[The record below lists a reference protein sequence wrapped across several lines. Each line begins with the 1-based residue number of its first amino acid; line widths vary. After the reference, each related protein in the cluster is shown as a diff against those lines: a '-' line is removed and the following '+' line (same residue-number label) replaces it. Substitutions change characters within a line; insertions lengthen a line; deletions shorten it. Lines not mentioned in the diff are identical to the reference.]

1 VWVTKQARA
10 TKEKRLAMPPASVT
24 TLRQQRLGAELRKLR
39 ERAGLTSTAA
49 AALLGAPQ
57 ARISNIEAGRYAVSA
72 DRVRTLA
79 RNYSC
84 ADDAYVDALAAMTG
98 GRKRGWW
105 EEYRDTLPSGLLDLA
120 ELEHHA
126 TALRVAVTIHMPGL
140 LQKTEHARATMR
152 EAVPPLRPYEI
163 EHRVSYRV
171 KRQAVLF
178 EDPPTRYTA
187 IVHEAA
193 LRMGFGGP
201 DIARAQLGHLLDMS
215 EHDTVTVLVIPF
227 GQTGFPAA
235 GQPITY
241 AHGPV
246 PQLDT
251 VVLDTD
257 HGCEFLDAE
266 AQLNRYRR
274 VLDRMES
281 SALPESKSRDLIHRI
296 ARDL

>member
-1 VWVTKQARA
+1 MSPD
-10 TKEKRLAMPPASVT
+10 LAV
-24 TLRQQRLGAELRKLR
+24 TLRQQRLGSELRKLR

-49 AALLGAPQ
+49 AALLGGPQ

-79 RNYSC
+79 HHYSC
-84 ADDAYVDALAAMTG
+84 ADEAYVDSLAAMTG

-105 EEYRDTLPSGLLDLA
+105 DEYRDTLPSGLLDLA

-126 TALRVAVTIHMPGL
+126 VTLRVAVTVHMPGL
-140 LQKTEHARATMR
+140 LQTADHARATMR

-178 EDPPTRYTA
+178 EGTPTPYTA

-193 LRMGFGGP
+193 LRMSFGGP
-201 DIARAQLGHLLDMS
+201 DIARAQLSHLLEMS
-215 EHDTVTVLVIPF
+215 EQPTITVLVIPF

-235 GQPITY
+235 GQPITL
-241 AHGPV
+241 ATGPV

-266 AQLNRYRR
+266 AQLGRYRA
-274 VLDRMES
+274 VLDRMKS
-281 SALPESKSRDLIHRI
+281 RALPEPKSRDLIHHI
-296 ARDL
+296 VSTQ

>member
-1 VWVTKQARA
+1 
-10 TKEKRLAMPPASVT
+10 MPPNPTV

-49 AALLGAPQ
+49 ATLLGGPQ

-84 ADDAYVDALAAMTG
+84 ADDEYVDALAAMTG
-98 GRKRGWW
+98 GRKHGWW
-105 EEYRDTLPSGLLDLA
+105 AEYQDTLPSDLLDLA

-140 LQKTEHARATMR
+140 LQTTEHARAMMR

-163 EHRVSYRV
+163 EHRVSHRV

-178 EDPPTRYTA
+178 EGIPTPYMA

-201 DIARAQLGHLLDMS
+201 DITRAQLIHLLEMS
-215 EHDTVTVLVIPF
+215 DQPTITILVIPF
-227 GQTGFPAA
+227 GEAGFPAS
-235 GQPITY
+235 GQPITC
-241 AHGPV
+241 AVGPV

-251 VVLDTD
+251 VILDTD
-257 HGCEFLDAE
+257 HGCEYLDAE
-266 AQLNRYRR
+266 AQLNRYRS

-281 SALPESKSRDLIHRI
+281 RALPEPKSLDLIQRI

>member
-1 VWVTKQARA
+1 
-10 TKEKRLAMPPASVT
+10 MPAAP

-49 AALLGAPQ
+49 AALLGSPQ

-84 ADDAYVDALAAMTG
+84 PDDAYVEALASMTG

-105 EEYRDTLPSGLLDLA
+105 EEYRDILPTGLLDLA

-126 TALRVAVTIHMPGL
+126 AALRVAVTVHMPGL
-140 LQKTEHARATMR
+140 LQTPEHARATMR
-152 EAVPPLRPYEI
+152 EAVPPLRPHEI

-178 EDPPTRYTA
+178 DGTLTA
-187 IVHEAA
+187 LTAVIHEAA

-201 DIARAQLGHLLDMS
+201 EVSRAQLLHLVEMS
-215 EHDTVTVLVIPF
+215 EQQTIKVLVIPF
-227 GQTGFPAA
+227 GQTGFPAS

-241 AHGPV
+241 ALGPV

-251 VVLDTD
+251 VVLDSD

-266 AQLNRYRR
+266 AQLHRYRS
-274 VLDRMES
+274 VVDRMQSRALSES
-281 SALPESKSRDLIHRI
+281 ASRDLIQRI
-296 ARDL
+296 AQDL

>member
-1 VWVTKQARA
+1 
-10 TKEKRLAMPPASVT
+10 MPPALT
-24 TLRQQRLGAELRKLR
+24 ATLRQQRLGTELRKLR
-39 ERAGLTSTAA
+39 ERAGLSSTAA
-49 AALLGAPQ
+49 AALLGGPQ

-72 DRVRTLA
+72 DRVRALA
-79 RNYSC
+79 HNYSC
-84 ADDAYVDALAAMTG
+84 ADVAYVDALAAMTG

-105 EEYRDTLPSGLLDLA
+105 DEYRDTLPSGLLDLA
-120 ELEHHA
+120 ELEDHA
-126 TALRVAVTIHMPGL
+126 EALRVAVTVHMPGL
-140 LQKTEHARATMR
+140 LQTPEHARATMR

-178 EDPPTRYTA
+178 EGTPTPYTA

-201 DIARAQLGHLLDMS
+201 DITRLQLHHLLEMS
-215 EHDTVTVLVIPF
+215 EQPTITVLVIPF

-235 GQPITY
+235 GQPITL
-241 AHGPV
+241 ATGPV
-246 PQLDT
+246 SQLDT

-266 AQLNRYRR
+266 AQLDRYRS
-274 VLDRMES
+274 VLDRMKS
-281 SALPESKSRDLIHRI
+281 SALPEPKSRDLIHHI
-296 ARDL
+296 ADNQ

>member
-1 VWVTKQARA
+1 
-10 TKEKRLAMPPASVT
+10 MPPAPTV

-49 AALLGAPQ
+49 AALLGGPQ

-72 DRVRTLA
+72 ERVRTLA

-84 ADDAYVDALAAMTG
+84 ADEAHVDALASMTG

-105 EEYRDTLPSGLLDLA
+105 EEYRDHLPSGLLDLA
-120 ELEHHA
+120 ELEYHA
-126 TALRVAVTIHMPGL
+126 TALRVSVTVHMPGL
-140 LQKTEHARATMR
+140 LQTSEHARATMR

-178 EDPPTRYTA
+178 EGTPTPYA
-187 IVHEAA
+187 AVVHEAA

-201 DIARAQLGHLLDMS
+201 DIARGQLKHLLEVS
-215 EHDTVTVLVIPF
+215 EQSTITVLVIPF
-227 GQTGFPAA
+227 GQTGFPAS
-235 GQPITY
+235 GQPITV
-241 AHGPV
+241 ANGPA

-266 AQLNRYRR
+266 AQLDRYRS

-281 SALPESKSRDLIHRI
+281 RALSEAKSRDLIHRVSH
-296 ARDL
+296 DL

>member
-1 VWVTKQARA
+1 
-10 TKEKRLAMPPASVT
+10 MPPSTSV

-49 AALLGAPQ
+49 AALLGGPQ

-79 RNYSC
+79 RHYTC
-84 ADDAYVDALAAMTG
+84 ADERYVDALADMTG

-120 ELEHHA
+120 ELEYHA
-126 TALRVAVTIHMPGL
+126 EELRVAVTIHVPGL
-140 LQKTEHARATMR
+140 LQTTDHARATMR
-152 EAVPPLRPYEI
+152 ESVPPLRQHEI

-178 EDPPTRYTA
+178 AATPTPYRA

-201 DIARAQLGHLLDMS
+201 EVARKQLEYLVEMS
-215 EHDTVTVLVIPF
+215 GQSTISLRVIPF
-227 GQTGFPAA
+227 GEVGFPAS

-241 AHGPV
+241 ALGPV
-246 PQLDT
+246 PQLDS

-257 HGCEFLDAE
+257 HGCVFLDAE
-266 AQLNRYRR
+266 AQLERYRS
-274 VLDRMES
+274 VLGRMDAR
-281 SALPESKSRDLIHRI
+281 ALSEGKSRTLIEHI
-296 ARDL
+296 ARDT

>member
-1 VWVTKQARA
+1 
-10 TKEKRLAMPPASVT
+10 MPPAPT
-24 TLRQQRLGAELRKLR
+24 ATLRQQRLGAELRKLR

-49 AALLGAPQ
+49 AALLSAPQ
-57 ARISNIEAGRYAVSA
+57 ARLSNIEAGRYAVSA

-84 ADDAYVDALAAMTG
+84 ADETYVDALAGMTG
-98 GRKRGWW
+98 ARTRGWW
-105 EEYRDTLPSGLLDLA
+105 EEYRDNLPSGLLDLA

-126 TALRVAVTIHMPGL
+126 HAIRVAVTVHMPGL
-140 LQKTEHARATMR
+140 LQTPEHARATMR

-178 EDPPTRYTA
+178 EGTLTPYVA

-193 LRMGFGGP
+193 LHMGFGGP
-201 DIARAQLGHLLDMS
+201 DIARAQLHHLLEMS
-215 EHDTVTVLVIPF
+215 EEDSISVRVLPF

-241 AHGPV
+241 ATGPV

-257 HGCEFLDAE
+257 HGCDFLNAE
-266 AQLNRYRR
+266 AQLHRYRS

-281 SALPESKSRDLIHRI
+281 RALSESESRDLIHRTAAAI
-296 ARDL
+296 

>member
-1 VWVTKQARA
+1 
-10 TKEKRLAMPPASVT
+10 MPPDLAVS
-24 TLRQQRLGAELRKLR
+24 LRQQRLGAELRKLR

-49 AALLGAPQ
+49 AALLGGPQ

-79 RNYSC
+79 HHYSC
-84 ADDAYVDALAAMTG
+84 ADEAYVDSLAAMTG

-105 EEYRDTLPSGLLDLA
+105 DEYRDTLPSGLLDLA

-126 TALRVAVTIHMPGL
+126 VALRVAVTVHMPGL
-140 LQKTEHARATMR
+140 LQTAEHARATMR
-152 EAVPPLRPYEI
+152 ESVPPLRAYEI
-163 EHRVSYRV
+163 EHRVSHRV

-178 EDPPTRYTA
+178 EGTPTPYTA

-201 DIARAQLGHLLDMS
+201 DIARAQLNQLLEMS
-215 EHDTVTVLVIPF
+215 EQPTITVLVIPF

-235 GQPITY
+235 GQPITL
-241 AHGPV
+241 ATGPV

-266 AQLNRYRR
+266 AQLERYRA

-281 SALPESKSRDLIHRI
+281 RALPEPKSRDLIHHI
-296 ARDL
+296 AGTL

>member
-1 VWVTKQARA
+1 
-10 TKEKRLAMPPASVT
+10 MPTAPPT

-49 AALLGAPQ
+49 AALLGSPQ

-84 ADDAYVDALAAMTG
+84 ADDAYVDALTAMTG

-126 TALRVAVTIHMPGL
+126 TAIEVAVTVHMPGL
-140 LQKTEHARATMR
+140 LQTPEHARATMR
-152 EAVPPLRPYEI
+152 EAVPPLRPHEI

-178 EDPPTRYTA
+178 GDPPTPLIA
-187 IVHEAA
+187 VIHEAA
-193 LRMGFGGP
+193 LHMGFGGP
-201 DIARAQLGHLLDMS
+201 EVSRAQLAHLLEMS
-215 EHDTVTVLVIPF
+215 DQPTITVLVIPF
-227 GQTGFPAA
+227 GQTGFPAS

-241 AHGPV
+241 ALGPV

-266 AQLNRYRR
+266 AQLHRYRS
-274 VLDRMES
+274 VLDRMRS
-281 SALPESKSRDLIHRI
+281 RALSEPASRDLIQHI
-296 ARDL
+296 AQDL

>member
-1 VWVTKQARA
+1 
-10 TKEKRLAMPPASVT
+10 MPPAT
-24 TLRQQRLGAELRKLR
+24 TATLRQQRLGAELRKLR

-49 AALLGAPQ
+49 AALLGSPQ

-84 ADDAYVDALAAMTG
+84 ADEAYVDALAGMTG
-98 GRKRGWW
+98 ARKRGWW
-105 EEYRDTLPSGLLDLA
+105 EEYRDILPTGLLDLA

-126 TALRVAVTIHMPGL
+126 TALRVAVTVHMPGL
-140 LQKTEHARATMR
+140 LQTPEHARATMR

-171 KRQAVLF
+171 KRQAILF
-178 EDPPTRYTA
+178 EDTSTPYTA

-201 DIARAQLGHLLDMS
+201 DVARAQLDYLLEMS
-215 EHDTVTVLVIPF
+215 EQTTITVLVIPF
-227 GQTGFPAA
+227 GQTGFPTA

-241 AHGPV
+241 TTGPV

-266 AQLNRYRR
+266 AQLSRYRL

-281 SALPESKSRDLIHRI
+281 RALPEPKSRDLIQRI
-296 ARDL
+296 VRDL

>member
-1 VWVTKQARA
+1 
-10 TKEKRLAMPPASVT
+10 MPPALAP

-49 AALLGAPQ
+49 AALLGGPQ

-84 ADDAYVDALAAMTG
+84 ADEAYVDALAAMTG
-98 GRKRGWW
+98 ARKKGWW
-105 EEYRDTLPSGLLDLA
+105 EEYRENLPSGLLDLA

-126 TALRVAVTIHMPGL
+126 TSMRVAVTVHMPGL
-140 LQKTEHARATMR
+140 LQTPEHARATMR
-152 EAVPPLRPYEI
+152 EAVPRLRPHEI

-178 EDPPTRYTA
+178 EGTPTPYTA

-201 DIARAQLGHLLDMS
+201 EVSRAQLRHLVEMS
-215 EHDTVTVLVIPF
+215 EEPSIDVLVLPF
-227 GQTGFPAA
+227 GQTGFPAS

-241 AHGPV
+241 AIGPV

-257 HGCEFLDAE
+257 HGCEFLDVE
-266 AQLNRYRR
+266 AQLDRYRH
-274 VLDRMES
+274 VLDRMQS
-281 SALPESKSRDLIHRI
+281 RALPQPESRDLIHRI
-296 ARDL
+296 TKDL

>member
-1 VWVTKQARA
+1 
-10 TKEKRLAMPPASVT
+10 MPPSPTA
-24 TLRQQRLGAELRKLR
+24 TLRQQRLGVELRKLR
-39 ERAGLTSTAA
+39 ERAGLSSTAA
-49 AALLGAPQ
+49 AALLGGPQ

-72 DRVRTLA
+72 DRVRTLT

-84 ADDAYVDALAAMTG
+84 SDEAYVDALAAMTG

-105 EEYRDTLPSGLLDLA
+105 EEYRDTLPSALLDLA

-126 TALRVAVTIHMPGL
+126 HALRVAVSIHMPGL
-140 LQKTEHARATMR
+140 LQTTEHARATMR

-178 EDPPTRYTA
+178 EGTPTPYMA
-187 IVHEAA
+187 VVHEAA

-201 DIARAQLGHLLDMS
+201 DVARAQLDHLLEMG
-215 EHDTVTVLVIPF
+215 EQPTITIQVIPF
-227 GQTGFPAA
+227 GESGFPAS
-235 GQPITY
+235 GQPITW
-241 AHGPV
+241 AAGPV

-251 VVLDTD
+251 IVLDTD

-266 AQLNRYRR
+266 AQLDRYRS
-274 VLDRMES
+274 VIDRMES
-281 SALPESKSRDLIHRI
+281 RALPEAKSRDLIQRI

>member
-1 VWVTKQARA
+1 
-10 TKEKRLAMPPASVT
+10 MPPAPTV

-49 AALLGAPQ
+49 AALLGGPQ

-72 DRVRTLA
+72 ERVRTLA

-84 ADDAYVDALAAMTG
+84 ADEAHVDALASMTG

-105 EEYRDTLPSGLLDLA
+105 EEYRDNLPSGLLDLA
-120 ELEHHA
+120 ELEYHA
-126 TALRVAVTIHMPGL
+126 TALRVSVTVHMPGL
-140 LQKTEHARATMR
+140 LQTSEHARAAMR

-178 EDPPTRYTA
+178 EGTPTPYA
-187 IVHEAA
+187 AVVHEAA

-201 DIARAQLGHLLDMS
+201 DIARGQLKHLLEMS
-215 EHDTVTVLVIPF
+215 EQSTITVLVIPF
-227 GQTGFPAA
+227 GQTGFPAS
-235 GQPITY
+235 GQPITV
-241 AHGPV
+241 ANGPA

-266 AQLNRYRR
+266 AQLDRYRS

-281 SALPESKSRDLIHRI
+281 RALSEAKSRDLIHRI
-296 ARDL
+296 SHDL

>member
-1 VWVTKQARA
+1 MA
-10 TKEKRLAMPPASVT
+10 PGHIT

-49 AALLGAPQ
+49 AGLLSSPQ

-84 ADDAYVDALAAMTG
+84 ADEAYVDALTGMTG
-98 GRKRGWW
+98 ARTRGWW
-105 EEYRDTLPSGLLDLA
+105 EEYRDNLPSGLLDLA
-120 ELEHHA
+120 ELEYHA
-126 TALRVAVTIHMPGL
+126 RAIRVAVTVHMPGL
-140 LQKTEHARATMR
+140 LQTAEHARATMR

-171 KRQAVLF
+171 KRQAILF
-178 EDPPTRYTA
+178 EGTPTPYTA

-193 LRMGFGGP
+193 LRMGFGGA
-201 DIARAQLGHLLDMS
+201 DIARAQLGHLLEMS
-215 EHDTVTVLVIPF
+215 EQPTVTVLVLPF

-235 GQPITY
+235 GQPITC
-241 AHGPV
+241 AIGPV

-266 AQLNRYRR
+266 AQLNRYRS

-281 SALPESKSRDLIHRI
+281 RALPESESRVLIHRI
-296 ARDL
+296 ATEL

>member
-1 VWVTKQARA
+1 
-10 TKEKRLAMPPASVT
+10 MPAAP

-49 AALLGAPQ
+49 AALLGSPQ

-84 ADDAYVDALAAMTG
+84 PDDAYVEALASMTG

-105 EEYRDTLPSGLLDLA
+105 EEYRDILPTGLLDLA

-126 TALRVAVTIHMPGL
+126 AALRVAVTVHMPGL
-140 LQKTEHARATMR
+140 LQTPEHARATMR
-152 EAVPPLRPYEI
+152 EAVPPLRPHEI

-178 EDPPTRYTA
+178 DGTLTA
-187 IVHEAA
+187 LTAVIHEAA

-201 DIARAQLGHLLDMS
+201 EVSRAQLLHLVEMS
-215 EHDTVTVLVIPF
+215 EQQTITVLVIPF
-227 GQTGFPAA
+227 GQTGFPAS

-241 AHGPV
+241 ALGPV

-251 VVLDTD
+251 VVLDSD

-266 AQLNRYRR
+266 AQLHRYRS
-274 VLDRMES
+274 VVDRMQSRALSES
-281 SALPESKSRDLIHRI
+281 ASRDLIQRI
-296 ARDL
+296 AQDL

>member
-1 VWVTKQARA
+1 
-10 TKEKRLAMPPASVT
+10 MPPAPIT

-49 AALLGAPQ
+49 AALLGGPQ

-79 RNYSC
+79 RHYSC
-84 ADDAYVDALAAMTG
+84 ADEDYVDALTSMTG

-105 EEYRDTLPSGLLDLA
+105 EEYRDTLSSGLLDLA

-126 TALRVAVTIHMPGL
+126 SALRVGVTVHMPGL
-140 LQKTEHARATMR
+140 LQTPEHARATMR
-152 EAVPPLRPYEI
+152 EAVPPLRPHEI

-178 EDPPTRYTA
+178 EDASTPLTA
-187 IVHEAA
+187 VVHEAA
-193 LRMGFGGP
+193 LRMGFGGLEVS
-201 DIARAQLGHLLDMS
+201 RAQLDHLLEMS
-215 EHDTVTVLVIPF
+215 EQPNITVLVIPF
-227 GQTGFPAA
+227 GQTGFPAS

-241 AHGPV
+241 AEGPV

-266 AQLNRYRR
+266 AQLHRYRS
-274 VLDRMES
+274 VLDRMQS
-281 SALPESKSRDLIHRI
+281 RALSEPASRDLIQRI
-296 ARDL
+296 AQDL

>member
-1 VWVTKQARA
+1 
-10 TKEKRLAMPPASVT
+10 MPPSPTV

-49 AALLGAPQ
+49 AALLGGPQ

-84 ADDAYVDALAAMTG
+84 LDEAYVDALAAMTG

-105 EEYRDTLPSGLLDLA
+105 EEYRDTLPTGLLDLA

-126 TALRVAVTIHMPGL
+126 TALRVAVTVHMPGL
-140 LQKTEHARATMR
+140 LQTTEHARATMR
-152 EAVPPLRPYEI
+152 EAVPPLRSYEI
-163 EHRVSYRV
+163 EHRVSYRA
-171 KRQAVLF
+171 KRQAILF
-178 EDPPTRYTA
+178 EGTPTPHSA

-201 DIARAQLGHLLDMS
+201 DIARAQLHHLLEMS
-215 EHDTVTVLVIPF
+215 EQPTITIQVIPF
-227 GQTGFPAA
+227 GEAGFPAS
-235 GQPITY
+235 GQPITWT
-241 AHGPV
+241 AGPV

-251 VVLDTD
+251 VILDTD

-266 AQLNRYRR
+266 AQLDRYRS

-281 SALPESKSRDLIHRI
+281 RALPEEKSRDLIQRI